1 MGLIQFGDLVSYL
14 HAWHKWELT
23 TFLSNGTK
31 LNCRVLQKRTGLG
44 EGRTKDSLMLKPQ
57 CGQHNSTT
65 CTFLSLRKAS
75 ATRRNAQFNRLK
87 GRTDR
92 GHSSKLKG
100 TTRESSQR
108 NPDSEAWKL
117 PKTIDS
123 SLEQI
128 HVARWHTRPQT
139 EAWS

>member
-1 MGLIQFGDLVSYL
+1 MS
-14 HAWHKWELT
+14 
-23 TFLSNGTK
+23 
-31 LNCRVLQKRTGLG
+31 
-44 EGRTKDSLMLKPQ
+44 KPQ

-100 TTRESSQR
+100 TTGESSQR

-117 PKTIDS
+117 PRTIDS

-128 HVARWHTRPQT
+128 HVASGTHDHRLKPGVETFVETGMQ
-139 EAWS
+139 SDGGSVK